1 MKNGDIIVDDFL
13 EPLEDLTAEIKRA
26 EKPKE

>member
-13 EPLEDLTAEIKRA
+13 KPLEDLAAEIKRA
-26 EKPKE
+26 EEPKE

>member
-13 EPLEDLTAEIKRA
+13 EPLEEIAAEIKRA
-26 EKPKE
+26 EEPKE

>member
-13 EPLEDLTAEIKRA
+13 EPLEDLAVEIKRA
-26 EKPKE
+26 EEPKE

>member
-13 EPLEDLTAEIKRA
+13 EPLEDLAAEIKRA
-26 EKPKE
+26 EEPKE

>member
-13 EPLEDLTAEIKRA
+13 EPLEDLAAEIKRA
-26 EKPKE
+26 EDPKE

>member
-13 EPLEDLTAEIKRA
+13 EPLEEIAAEIKRA
-26 EKPKE
+26 EEPKG

>member
-13 EPLEDLTAEIKRA
+13 EPLEDLVAEIKRA
-26 EKPKE
+26 EEPKE